1 MTSSHTDTGSG
12 SSSDT
17 GSGADT
23 DADLSYDTKAA
34 TSSLSAGVVS
44 VILMILFFTP
54 WFGEFMIYGSI
65 FAGVLGIVFGI
76 IALKK
81 RQPKGFALTGLIL
94 GALMAIFGIA
104 LVIFALM
111 FVGAIPV

>member
-1 MTSSHTDTGSG
+1 MTSSNTDTGSG
-12 SSSDT
+12 S
-17 GSGADT
+17 GSGSGT

-65 FAGVLGIVFGI
+65 FAGVLGVVFGI
-76 IALKK
+76 VALRK
-81 RQPKGFALTGLIL
+81 RQPKGLALTGLIL

>member
-1 MTSSHTDTGSG
+1 
-12 SSSDT
+12 
-17 GSGADT
+17 
-23 DADLSYDTKAA
+23 
-34 TSSLSAGVVS
+34 
-44 VILMILFFTP
+44 MILFFTP
-54 WFGEFMIYGSI
+54 WFGEFMIYASI
-65 FAGVLGIVFGI
+65 VAGVLGIVFGF
-76 IALKK
+76 IALKN